1 MKKTRNILVSLLA
14 CLFVILAVP
23 TAVSAAAKAPQCP
36 KKQTLEFYNAYISG
50 NEMPTE
56 GDGYI
61 YIKNLSRSAVIT
73 NVKSS
78 NKYYTASKAAG
89 LNAIFVQTTSDSD
102 SIHDVKDG
110 EKTKLRFTVKQ
121 NGKSYN
127 LSCAVT
133 FKKHSRVFKSVK
145 IGSKNYAALAKGHW
159 TVRDKGTAPKSKVKI
174 TVKTVKN
181 YKVDSIEICYKNN
194 KPKKIKNGGKVSLKN
209 VASIYI
215 NYHITAKPKY
225 YKRPT
230 AGYRGYFFGGTVK
243 SPLYE
248 SFYLEYEDNI
258 LAPQ

>member
-1 MKKTRNILVSLLA
+1 MKKTRNILVSLLT

-23 TAVSAAAKAPQCP
+23 ATVSEAAKAPQCP
-36 KKQTLEFYNAYISG
+36 KKQTLEFYCAYING
-50 NEMPTE
+50 NEQPTE

-73 NVKSS
+73 NVRSS

-89 LNAIFVQTTSDSD
+89 LNAIYVQTTSGSD
-102 SIHDVKDG
+102 HYVKDG

-145 IGSKNYAALAKGHW
+145 IGSKNYAALAQGHW
-159 TVRDKGTAPKSKVKI
+159 MIEDKGTAPKSKVRI

-181 YKVDSIEICYKNN
+181 YKVDSIEIFYKNN
-194 KPKKIKNGGKVSLKN
+194 KPKKIKNGGKISLKN
-209 VASIYI
+209 ATTICI
-215 NYHITAKPKY
+215 NYHTTAKPKY
-225 YKRPT
+225 YKKPT

-248 SFYLEYEDNI
+248 SLNI
-258 LAPQ
+258 DYRS

>member
-89 LNAIFVQTTSDSD
+89 LNAVFVQTTSDSD

-181 YKVDSIEICYKNN
+181 L
-194 KPKKIKNGGKVSLKN
+194 SL
-209 VASIYI
+209 I
-215 NYHITAKPKY
+215 HI
-225 YKRPT
+225 
-230 AGYRGYFFGGTVK
+230 
-243 SPLYE
+243 
-248 SFYLEYEDNI
+248 
-258 LAPQ
+258 